1 MAVSAGPR
9 GKASDTTANA
19 SVTPPASANQRCRAN
34 RLIRLHSMDKTGD
47 SQIAFGVKQVTFV
60 TLPLQSESIFG
71 GVPFECRWRLDIP
84 SSRTALL
91 ESV

>member
-60 TLPLQSESIFG
+60 TLPLHSESICAACLSKAG
-71 GVPFECRWRLDIP
+71 G
-84 SSRTALL
+84 ALTSPL
-91 ESV
+91 VELPC